1 MVALDLD
8 QAQPTAGILGQQ
20 SANQRR
26 FSSTTGAPE
35 QDVIGGQA
43 IDELLGIGSQQIT
56 LSVDADQ
63 VVQTQIEI
71 DLERRQIAASGVTLP
86 ARRQRMLPIDNGR
99 LRGQQRL
106 DTRQQAF
113 GTLQEGFQLDIH
125 D

>member
-1 MVALDLD
+1 M
-8 QAQPTAGILGQQ
+8 
-20 SANQRR
+20 
-26 FSSTTGAPE
+26 
-35 QDVIGGQA
+35 IGGQT
-43 IDELLGIGSQQIT
+43 IDELLSIGSQQIT

-71 DLERRQIAASGVTLP
+71 DLERRQIAASAVTLP

-106 DTRQQAF
+106 DSRQQAF